1 MLDTASPPSA
11 ELHDLPTQGA
21 AALPR
26 PGMIQRLCRAAVLA
40 RLARLAGGAITF
52 IDCDGQEYGCGSPDA
67 GLRVTIQVAAP
78 EFWVEVACRGT
89 IGAAESY
96 MAGEWRVDDLTT
108 LVRLLAL
115 DLPVADRLERG
126 LARLSAP
133 AFKILHLIRRNTRSG
148 SRRNISAHYDLGNEF
163 FSLFLD
169 PTMMY
174 SCAYFARPQAT
185 LEEAATAKLE
195 RICQQLD
202 LKPTDRVIEIGS
214 GWGGFAIHAASRYGC
229 HVTTTTISRAQ
240 YDLAVERVRS
250 AGLTG
255 QIEVLLKDYRDL
267 TGSYDKLVSIEMIE
281 AVGKDYLDTFLR
293 SCSHL
298 LHEDGVMLLQ
308 CITMADQRYV
318 QACSTVDFIQRY
330 IFPGSFLPSVT
341 AIASSLTAA
350 TNLRLVA
357 LDDITPHYALTLAHW
372 RKRFLARLD
381 RVRALGYSEQ
391 FIRMWDFYL
400 CYCAG
405 GFHERCI
412 GTVQMLIGKPGYR
425 QAAEHALN
433 RPRNTAAQL
442 T

>member
-1 MLDTASPPSA
+1 MTDTASPTT
-11 ELHDLPTQGA
+11 DQLPHRTSR
-21 AALPR
+21 ALVVASR
-26 PGMIQRLCRAAVLA
+26 TGLAQRLCRRAVLG
-40 RLARLAGGAITF
+40 RLSSLTGGGITF
-52 IDCDGQEYGCGSPDA
+52 TDGAGQVDRCGAEDA
-67 GLRVTIQVAAP
+67 PLQVTITVHSP
-78 EFWVEVACRGT
+78 EFWVDVACRGT

-96 MAGEWRVDDLTT
+96 IAGDWTADDLTI

-115 DLPVADRLERG
+115 DLAAADRLERG

-133 AFKILHLIRRNTRSG
+133 LFRLLHLVRRNTRSG
-148 SRRNISAHYDLGNEF
+148 SRRNISAHYDLGNDF

-174 SCAYFARPQAT
+174 SCAYYEQPDAT
-185 LEEAATAKLE
+185 LEQASVAKLD
-195 RICQQLD
+195 RICRQLD
-202 LKPTDRVIEIGS
+202 LRPSDRVIEIGS
-214 GWGGFAIHAASRYGC
+214 GWGGFAIHAARQYGC

-240 YDLAVERVRS
+240 YDLAVERVRA

-255 QIEVLLKDYRDL
+255 RVEVLLQDYRDL

-281 AVGKDYLDTFLR
+281 AVGSTYLDTFLA

-298 LHEDGVMLLQ
+298 LRDQGLMLLQ

-330 IFPGSFLPSVT
+330 VFPGSFLPSVT
-341 AIASSLTAA
+341 AICASLTAA
-350 TNLRLVA
+350 TDMRMVA
-357 LDDITPHYALTLAHW
+357 LDDITPHYARTLVHW
-372 RKRFLARLD
+372 RRHFLDRLD
-381 RVRALGYSEQ
+381 EVRALGYSER

-405 GFHERCI
+405 GFQERCI

-425 QAAEHALN
+425 QPAEHHLN
-433 RPRNTAAQL
+433 RAPRTAGCSA
-442 T
+442 